1 MWNIVPKNLLE
12 NDFTYCLSDTFEG
25 PFYVDFCCRKGIFY
39 YLLKWKIKTYQRY
52 YFLKMFIYHLSNIF
66 NKSKDNGHATTTLTC
81 LDTSTRFFFKKNVL
95 NTLKLSLL
103 SPEISY
109 KSKQKLHFQ
118 GQTGLKFLCTIC
130 SYFP

>member
-66 NKSKDNGHATTTLTC
+66 NKSKDNVHATTTLTC
-81 LDTSTRFFFKKNVL
+81 LDTSTRFFFQKKR
-95 NTLKLSLL
+95 S
-103 SPEISY
+103 
-109 KSKQKLHFQ
+109 
-118 GQTGLKFLCTIC
+118 
-130 SYFP
+130 